1 MLAVVFDSPSGGLRP
16 VLESGE
22 IPTMKELTKDW
33 AMAERERI
41 EQAAKLAASQISVV
55 RKDESRVRDSSRTDQ
70 SESSIDDHNNNA
82 NATDTD
88 DEVNSLRPF
97 PPRKNYRVSL
107 IALSILGI
115 LSLGGTVAL
124 FTISKRARSAVRR
137 AASFDPTRRI
147 YLG

>member
-41 EQAAKLAASQISVV
+41 EQASKLAASHISVV
-55 RKDESRVRDSSRTDQ
+55 RKDESRVRNSSRTDK
-70 SESSIDDHNNNA
+70 SEGSIDDDNNA